1 MTRSWW
7 FQNHFF
13 LHVLQKTMFHPSR
26 ILWFFLHQVMKDMH
40 IFWHI
45 HFPLASLQFLLLV
58 WGAIASL
65 QHLLFLH
72 HPNFCLLL
80 ANLAP
85 FLNRSISKLVV
96 SLILTKDEKCIKM
109 SKWVQ
114 EHKFWYIQHYSSG
127 SLASR
132 VWWECV
138 VWTLPTKTIRTI
150 I

>member
-1 MTRSWW
+1 MMMLWW

-13 LHVLQKTMFHPSR
+13 LHVLPKTMFHPSR
-26 ILWFFLHQVMKDMH
+26 ILWFFLHQAMKDLH

-45 HFPLASLQFLLLV
+45 HFSLASLQFLLSV

-65 QHLLFLH
+65 QHFLFLH
-72 HPNFCLLL
+72 HPNLCLLL
-80 ANLAP
+80 AILAP

-96 SLILTKDEKCIKM
+96 SLTVPKDEKCIKM
-109 SKWVQ
+109 SKWDQ
-114 EHKFWYIQHYSSG
+114 EHKFWYIQHYFNG

-138 VWTLPTKTIRTI
+138 VWALLKTMGTMI
-150 I
+150 